1 MKLFS
6 NFPSEKV
13 IFKTQLSKEEVLEK
27 LNQNVEYSEL
37 NIIDFKTYT
46 KPYKGKINGNLFEI
60 NRVISYRNSFLPQ
73 IKGEVR
79 QSINGTEIEVKMSIH
94 LIILVF
100 MMVWLL
106 GVFFAFLA
114 TLVAC
119 ILNDISFFPLIIPIV
134 MFMIGVGIA
143 YLGFTYETKKVKD
156 DFKTIFSAKII

>member
-1 MKLFS
+1 
-6 NFPSEKV
+6 
-13 IFKTQLSKEEVLEK
+13 
-27 LNQNVEYSEL
+27 
-37 NIIDFKTYT
+37 
-46 KPYKGKINGNLFEI
+46 
-60 NRVISYRNSFLPQ
+60 
-73 IKGEVR
+73 
-79 QSINGTEIEVKMSIH
+79 
-94 LIILVF
+94 